1 MTSPAGRQ
9 LTPWLLAL
17 AGYTALTLIVTWPLA
32 LRLSTVVPHDAGDP
46 IFTTWILWWNAHT
59 VPLAEHWWDVP
70 MFWPM
75 SGAMALSE
83 HMLGLSLVATP
94 LQWLGVEPVTAYNIL
109 FLLSF
114 PLCAIAAHALGY
126 TLTGRHD
133 AAAVAG
139 LVFAFNPYRTSQL
152 AHLHILW
159 SFWMPLA
166 LMALHRYARDGALR
180 WLAVFGAAWIGQALS
195 NGYFQLFFPLLL
207 GLWALW
213 FLASARDLGRL
224 GAVAAAWCIASLALL
239 PVVVPYLRLHGQL
252 SLERRFDEIAGFS
265 ADLSALAHPA
275 PLSLASLVLTSS
287 GNAEQLLFPGFTVI
301 ALVALGAVA
310 SLSWRNSESTAR
322 RRLTPVFAALACGF
336 LAVALIAYSGR
347 PWAVRVGGTTIVSVT
362 TAMKPL
368 TAAIWCGLL
377 AIAASGTL
385 ARARSSRSAFAFYV
399 CAAAAMYILSFGPQP
414 SFHGTPFWYR
424 APYAWLIELPGF
436 SNVRAPARFALL
448 AQLCLAAAAALALVK
463 VRDWFPR
470 PLAAAV
476 TVVAIAGALAD
487 GWIRSLP
494 MASLPARFASLES
507 LTGGAVAEVPVTD
520 MVAGI
525 AALYRSIYHR
535 RPTVNGYS
543 GFVPNHYQVLR
554 AAIDADGM
562 EAFDAIT
569 PYGPLTFVDSSARIV
584 GTRDARPADPVPAGR
599 ALPIHGV
606 KLGDAP
612 LALAPLTDG
621 DGRTRW
627 DSDAPQD
634 GTEAITI
641 DLGSP
646 SRLNAVMLAIGP
658 YSADFPRLLA
668 IDVSDDLHSW
678 MMQWSGR
685 CGAKA
690 VAAAVKDA
698 RMVPLTV
705 SFPPATARYVRL
717 RQLGADAL
725 YHWSI
730 AELVVYSGEGN
741 R

>member
-9 LTPWLLAL
+9 LTPWLLAF
-17 AGYTALTLIVTWPLA
+17 AAYTALTLVVTWPLA
-32 LRLSTVVPHDAGDP
+32 LHLTTVVPHDAGDP
-46 IFTTWILWWNAHT
+46 LLTTWILWWNAHT
-59 VPLAEHWWDVP
+59 MPLAERWWNVP

-94 LQWLGVEPVTAYNIL
+94 LQWLGAEPIAAYNIL
-109 FLLSF
+109 FILSF
-114 PLCAIAAHALGY
+114 PLSALAAHALGY

-139 LVFAFNPYRTSQL
+139 LIFASNPYRTSQL

-166 LMALHRYARDGALR
+166 LMALHRYARDGGGR
-180 WLAVFGAAWIGQALS
+180 WLALFGAAWVGQALS
-195 NGYFQLFFPLLL
+195 NGYFQLFFPVLL

-213 FLASARDLGRL
+213 FLASASALRRL
-224 GAVAAAWCIASLALL
+224 AAVAAAWGLASIALL
-239 PVVVPYLRLHGQL
+239 PVAIPYLRLHRQL
-252 SLERRFDEIAGFS
+252 SLERNFSEIATFS

-275 PLSLASLVLTSS
+275 PLSLASLVLTST

-301 ALVALGAVA
+301 ALVALGAAA
-310 SLSWRNSESTAR
+310 SRSRPSGESRVR
-322 RRLTPVFAALACGF
+322 RRMPLLFGALACAF
-336 LAVALIAYSGR
+336 LVVALIASSGR
-347 PWAVRVGGTTIVSVT
+347 PWAIRLGETTLVSVT
-362 TAMKPL
+362 TAVKPL
-368 TAAIWCGLL
+368 TVAIWCGLF
-377 AIAASGTL
+377 AMATSGAL
-385 ARARSSRSAFAFYV
+385 ARARGSRSAFAFYV
-399 CAAAAMYILSFGPQP
+399 GAAAVMYILSFGPQP

-424 APYAWLIELPGF
+424 APYAWLLELPGF
-436 SNVRAPARFALL
+436 SNVRAPARFAML
-448 AQLCLAAAAALALVK
+448 AQLCLAAAAAVALVR
-463 VRDWFPR
+463 VRDWLPR
-470 PLAAAV
+470 PVAAAV
-476 TVVAIAGALAD
+476 TVAAIAGVLAD

-543 GFVPNHYQVLR
+543 GFAPNHYQVLR
-554 AAIDADGM
+554 VAIDADGD

-569 PYGPLTFVDSSARIV
+569 PYGPLTFVDSSGRIV
-584 GTRDARPADPVPAGR
+584 GTRDARPIDPVPAGR
-599 ALPIHGV
+599 SLPIREVRSNNG
-606 KLGDAP
+606 P
-612 LALAPLTDG
+612 LAVAALTDG
-621 DGRTRW
+621 DSRTRW
-627 DSDAPQD
+627 DSNAPQD
-634 GTEAITI
+634 GTETITI
-641 DLGSP
+641 DLGAP
-646 SRLNAVMLAIGP
+646 SHLNAVTLAIGP
-658 YSADFPRLLA
+658 YHADFPRLLA
-668 IDVSDDLHSW
+668 IDVSDDQHSW
-678 MMQWSGR
+678 TTQWSGR

-698 RMVPLTV
+698 RMVPLTI
-705 SFPPATARYVRL
+705 SFPAATARNVRL
-717 RQLGADAL
+717 RQLGADSF

-730 AELVVYSGEGN
+730 AELAVYGGEGN

>member
-1 MTSPAGRQ
+1 MTSPAGRR

-17 AGYTALTLIVTWPLA
+17 AGYTALALIVTWPLA
-32 LRLSTVVPHDAGDP
+32 LHLTTVVPHDAGDP
-46 IFTTWILWWNAHT
+46 LLTSWILWWNAHT
-59 VPLAEHWWDVP
+59 MPLAERWWNVP

-94 LQWLGVEPVTAYNIL
+94 LQWLGVQPIAAYNIL
-109 FLLSF
+109 FILSF

-139 LVFAFNPYRTSQL
+139 LIFAFNPYRTSQL

-166 LMALHRYARDGALR
+166 LMALHRYARDGGVR
-180 WLAVFGAAWIGQALS
+180 WLAVFGAAWVGQALS

-213 FLASARDLGRL
+213 FLGSARDWRRL
-224 GAVAAAWCIASLALL
+224 VAVAAAWCLASLALL

-252 SLERRFDEIAGFS
+252 ALERSLVEIVTFS
-265 ADLSALAHPA
+265 ADLSALAHPS
-275 PLSLASLVLTSS
+275 PLSLASLVLTSA

-301 ALVALGAVA
+301 ALVAPGAAA
-310 SLSWRNSESTAR
+310 SLSWTSAESKAR
-322 RRLTPVFAALACGF
+322 RRLTLLLAALACALLG
-336 LAVALIAYSGR
+336 VAIVANSGR
-347 PWAVRVGGTTIVSVT
+347 PWAIRAGGTTLVSVT
-362 TAMKPL
+362 TAQKPL

-377 AIAASGTL
+377 AIAASGTC
-385 ARARSSRSAFAFYV
+385 ARARRSRSAFAFYV
-399 CAAAAMYILSFGPQP
+399 GAAAVMYILSFGPEP
-414 SFHGTPFWYR
+414 AFHGTPFWYR

-436 SNVRAPARFALL
+436 SNVRAPARFAML
-448 AQLCLAAAAALALVK
+448 AELCLAAAASLALVK
-463 VRDWFPR
+463 IRGRVPR

-476 TVVAIAGALAD
+476 TVAAIAGALAD

-494 MASLPARFASLES
+494 MATLPPRFASLES
-507 LTGGAVAEVPVTD
+507 VTDGAVAEVPVTD

-543 GFVPNHYQVLR
+543 GFLPNHYHVLR

-562 EAFDAIT
+562 EAFDAIAAS
-569 PYGPLTFVDSSARIV
+569 GPLTFVDSTGRIV
-584 GTRDARPADPVPAGR
+584 DTREARPADPVPAGR
-599 ALPIHGV
+599 PLRIREV

-621 DGRTRW
+621 DGATRW
-627 DSDAPQD
+627 DSNAPQD
-634 GTEAITI
+634 GSETITI

-646 SRLNAVMLAIGP
+646 SPLNAVMLAIGP
-658 YSADFPRLLA
+658 YHADFPRLLTVE
-668 IDVSDDLHSW
+668 VSDDLRSW
-678 MMQWSGR
+678 TVQWRGR

-698 RMVPLTV
+698 RLVPLTV

-717 RQLGADAL
+717 RQVGADSF

-730 AELVVYSGEGN
+730 AELAVYGGESN